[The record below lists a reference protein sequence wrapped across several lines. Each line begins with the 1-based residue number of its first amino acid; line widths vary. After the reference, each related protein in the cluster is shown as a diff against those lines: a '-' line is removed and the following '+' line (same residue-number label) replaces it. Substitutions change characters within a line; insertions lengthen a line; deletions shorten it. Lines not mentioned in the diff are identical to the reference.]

1 VRQKNI
7 LSQRIMT
14 LTGLTAG
21 PNGPF
26 GAAGGEVAQRLVDGW
41 AAERR
46 LLQRLLDETKG
57 DDVLATVAMWHDR
70 TTAFLAKAGEGEGS
84 WRDRDGHLWVGS
96 DVLRVLEDV
105 RQRIDAWQAEAEP
118 APAAGVGGGVR
129 EAVRE
134 AELAAL
140 REALGDDDADLAEA
154 LEDDDPDE
162 PALP

>member
-1 VRQKNI
+1 MRQKNI

-26 GAAGGEVAQRLVDGW
+26 GAAGGDVAQRLVDGW

-84 WRDRDGHLWVGS
+84 WRDRDGHVWVGS

-105 RQRIDAWQAEAEP
+105 RQRIDTWQSEAAP
-118 APAAGVGGGVR
+118 PAAPAAGGGTV
-129 EAVRE
+129 AVRE

-140 REALGDDDADLAEA
+140 REALGDDDADLSEA

-162 PALP
+162 TALP

>member
-1 VRQKNI
+1 MRQKNI

-26 GAAGGEVAQRLVDGW
+26 GAAGGDVAQRLVNGW

-84 WRDRDGHLWVGS
+84 WRDRDGHVWVGS

-105 RQRIDAWQAEAEP
+105 RQRIDTWQSEAAP
-118 APAAGVGGGVR
+118 PAAPAAGSAAV
-129 EAVRE
+129 AVRE

-140 REALGDDDADLAEA
+140 REVLGDDDADLSEA

-162 PALP
+162 TALP